1 MLSVLALGPSRLEP
15 SSGNRGVRRLT
26 IAVAALAG
34 AVMVL
39 TAGARA
45 AELPKATQDFLKQL
59 KLAPEILKD
68 LDAELAVPPA
78 WVEGAR
84 KSPTLKIT
92 SSDEA
97 PLHATFV
104 KPFLERY
111 PFIKIQYQRGSANE
125 RVVKPLIAY
134 REGRNIADVIR
145 SMDGSMSEF
154 TKINAAENLSDLP
167 AVKNSMP
174 GAQRENGLAVAFRSR
189 PYCMAYNTKLLKKE
203 QMPKT
208 WDDLLTTTVLAQGRI
223 GAVNLP
229 HLWMMPLWG
238 KFGEA
243 WAVKYLDDYFTKL
256 QPQVRSEGI
265 NAAIGLVAAGE
276 LHVSMPGY
284 PERIKEMQ
292 DKGGPVAWHCPDLVP
307 LNLSSLAI
315 LRGTPGINGAKL
327 YVNWLLSIEGQI
339 AQLAVFGT
347 PSVHKNL
354 QSPEFHVFPDE
365 IRGKQLVSFDDEAQT
380 TKFIELWN
388 KYAYGVGGQA
398 PPR

>member
-1 MLSVLALGPSRLEP
+1 MASVSGLRPSRLA
-15 SSGNRGVRRLT
+15 
-26 IAVAALAG
+26 IAAGMLAG
-34 AVMVL
+34 LLA
-39 TAGARA
+39 TATGAGYA
-45 AELPKATQDFLKQL
+45 ADIPKPTQDFLTKL
-59 KLAPEILKD
+59 KLSPDILKG
-68 LDAELAVPPA
+68 LDEELAVPQA
-78 WVEGAR
+78 WIDGAK
-84 KSPTLKIT
+84 KSPTVKIT

-97 PLHATFV
+97 PLHAAFL

-134 REGRNIADVIR
+134 REGRNLADVIR

-167 AVKNSMP
+167 ALKSSVP
-174 GAQRENGLAVAFRSR
+174 GFQRESGLAVAFRAR
-189 PYCMAYNTKLLKKE
+189 PYCMSYNTKLLKKE

-208 WDDLLTTTVLAQGRI
+208 WDDLLTTKELAGGRI

-276 LHVSMPGY
+276 ISVSMPAY

-292 DKGGPVAWHCPDLVP
+292 DKRGPVAWHCPNLIP
-307 LNLSSLAI
+307 LNLSSLAV
-315 LRGTPGINGAKL
+315 LRGTPGVNGAKL
-327 YVNWLLSIEGQI
+327 YANWLLSIEGQI
-339 AQLAVFGT
+339 AQLAVFDT
-347 PSVHKNL
+347 PSVHKAL
-354 QSPEFHVFPDE
+354 QSPDLHVFPDE
-365 IRGKQLVSFDDEAQT
+365 MRGKELVTYDDEEQT
-380 TKFIELWN
+380 TKFIEMWN
-388 KYAYGVGGQA
+388 KYAYGVGQK
-398 PPR
+398 PK

>member
-1 MLSVLALGPSRLEP
+1 MLSVQAMGH
-15 SSGNRGVRRLT
+15 RGTGAYRFQRMRRVT
-26 IAVAALAG
+26 TVAAIAAA
-34 AVMVL
+34 AVITV
-39 TAGARA
+39 A
-45 AELPKATQDFLKQL
+45 AQAIAADPPKATQEFLKQL
-59 KLAPEILKD
+59 KLTPDILKD
-68 LDAELAVPPA
+68 LDAELAVPQA
-78 WVEGAR
+78 WIDGAR

-104 KPFLERY
+104 RPFLERY

-134 REGRNIADVIR
+134 REGRNVADLIR
-145 SMDGSMSEF
+145 SMDGSLSEF
-154 TKINAAENLSDLP
+154 TKINAAENLADLP
-167 AVKNSMP
+167 ALKNSV
-174 GAQRENGLAVAFRSR
+174 AQRESALAVAFRSR

-208 WDDLLTTTVLAQGRI
+208 WDDLLTTTVLAGGRI

-238 KFGEA
+238 KYGEA
-243 WAVKYLDDYFTKL
+243 WATKYLDDYFTKL

-276 LHVSMPGY
+276 IYVSMPGY

-292 DKGGPVAWHCPDLVP
+292 DKGGPVAWHCPDLIP

-327 YVNWLLSIEGQI
+327 YANWLLSIEGQV

-347 PSVHKNL
+347 PSVHKAL
-354 QSPEFHVFPDE
+354 QSAEFHVFPDE
-365 IRGKQLVSFDDEAQT
+365 IRGKQFVSNDDEEQT
-380 TKFIELWN
+380 AKFIEMWN
-388 KYAYGVGGQA
+388 KYAYGVGGQ
-398 PPR
+398 PR